1 MEDRDIYRVFEQVKP
16 TRSQEEA
23 MLERLFLEERKRRPM
38 KLMKKTIAVLA
49 AAALL
54 LTTCAFA
61 AVTGLGRQVFDYF
74 GVRQEDEA
82 LFSQEWEPVGLSHTF
97 QNGWTVDV
105 NQMYTG
111 LYSAAILVDVTAPE
125 GVVLDGDNY
134 SLKYWWEETGDPW
147 PLRMGGGRP
156 DYLPDGNSAD
166 GKVSFLITADCNE
179 DPASLLGLETK
190 FYPYRLTEY
199 DYSEGVEETFDFV
212 GGHWTTDLTIT
223 LSEQA
228 SGFVQSVGQPL
239 TAEGEEVLLD
249 SVYLSP
255 IAVFYSVR
263 SIGDDPFS
271 DSVWNDLG
279 ISSVALVTQSGETI
293 LMAEQVYGR
302 AAGETETVS
311 YGMFER
317 TYALS
322 GCTFARVGYRPEWVF
337 DPAEIASITIFE
349 QTFPLDGLV
358 PVES

>member
-16 TRSQEEA
+16 TCAQEKT
-23 MLERLFLEERKRRPM
+23 MLERLFSEERTRRPM

-61 AVTGLGRQVFDYF
+61 AVTGLGRQVLDYF

-134 SLKYWWEETGDPW
+134 SLKYWWEETDNPW
-147 PLRMGGGRP
+147 PPRIGGRSL

-166 GKVSFLITADCNE
+166 GKVSFLITAVCLE
-179 DPASLLGLETK
+179 DPVSLLGLETK

-199 DYSEGVEETFDFV
+199 SEGVEETFDFV
-212 GGHWTTDLTIT
+212 GGHWTIDLTIT

-239 TAEGEEVLLD
+239 TVEGEEVLLD

-255 IAVFYSVR
+255 IAVFYGIRPS
-263 SIGDDPFS
+263 GDDPFS

-293 LMAEQVYGR
+293 LMAEQVYGT
-302 AAGETETVS
+302 AAREPKNGLPGYGYTFIQMGE
-311 YGMFER
+311 
-317 TYALS
+317 
-322 GCTFARVGYRPEWVF
+322 RPERVF
-337 DPAEIASITIFE
+337 DPAEIASITIFG

>member
-1 MEDRDIYRVFEQVKP
+1 
-16 TRSQEEA
+16 
-23 MLERLFLEERKRRPM
+23 
-38 KLMKKTIAVLA
+38 
-49 AAALL
+49 
-54 LTTCAFA
+54 
-61 AVTGLGRQVFDYF
+61 
-74 GVRQEDEA
+74 
-82 LFSQEWEPVGLSHTF
+82 
-97 QNGWTVDV
+97 
-105 NQMYTG
+105 MYTG

-125 GVVLDGDNY
+125 GVVLDGDSY
-134 SLKYWWEETGDPW
+134 SLEYWWEETGDPW

-166 GKVSFLITADCNE
+166 GKVSFLITADCHE

-239 TAEGEEVLLD
+239 TVEGEEVLLD

-255 IAVFYSVR
+255 IAAFYGIRR
-263 SIGDDPFS
+263 SGDDPFS
-271 DSVWNDLG
+271 DSIWEVM
-279 ISSVALVTQSGETI
+279 ISSNDASPVLTTQSGETVR
-293 LMAEQVYGR
+293 MAEQVYGR
-302 AAGETETVS
+302 AVGETETVS

-317 TYALS
+317 TYALP
-322 GCTFARVGYRPEWVF
+322 GCTFARVGYRPERVF
-337 DPAEIASITIFE
+337 DPAEIASITIFGR
-349 QTFPLDGLV
+349 TFHLDGLV

>member
-1 MEDRDIYRVFEQVKP
+1 MEDRDIYRVFEQIKP
-16 TRSQEEA
+16 TQSQEEA
-23 MLERLFLEERKRRPM
+23 MLERLFWEERKGRPM
-38 KLMKKTIAVLA
+38 KLMKKTVAVLA

-125 GVVLDGDNY
+125 GVVLDGDSY
-134 SLKYWWEETGDPW
+134 SLEYWWEETGDSW
-147 PLRMGGGRP
+147 PPRMGGGSL

-166 GKVSFLITADCNE
+166 GKVSFLITAKCHE

-212 GGHWTTDLTIT
+212 GGHWTTDLIIT

-239 TAEGEEVLLD
+239 TVEGEEVLLD
-249 SVYLSP
+249 FVYLSP
-255 IAVFYSVR
+255 IAVFYGILPSG
-263 SIGDDPFS
+263 GDSFS
-271 DSVWNDLG
+271 DVIWNNLDSVTLT
-279 ISSVALVTQSGETI
+279 TQSGETV
-293 LMAEQVYGR
+293 LMAEPVYGIAEIKR
-302 AAGETETVS
+302 DPLPH
-311 YGMFER
+311 GMFER
-317 TYALS
+317 AYS
-322 GCTFARVGYRPEWVF
+322 QYTFARAGYRPERVF
-337 DPAEIASITIFE
+337 DPAEIASITIFG

>member
-23 MLERLFLEERKRRPM
+23 MLERLFSEERKGRPM

-61 AVTGLGRQVFDYF
+61 AVTGLGRQVLDYF

-125 GVVLDGDNY
+125 GVVLDGDSY
-134 SLKYWWEETGDPW
+134 SLEYWWEETGDPW

-166 GKVSFLITADCNE
+166 GKVSFLITADCHE

-239 TAEGEEVLLD
+239 TVEGEEVLLD

-293 LMAEQVYGR
+293 LMAEQVYGT
-302 AAGETETVS
+302 AAREPKNGLPGYGYTFIQMGE
-311 YGMFER
+311 
-317 TYALS
+317 
-322 GCTFARVGYRPEWVF
+322 RPERVF
-337 DPAEIASITIFE
+337 DPAEIASITIFG